1 MSFPERSKVF
11 SRHAH
16 KKVARLKRI
25 REDIEASVPKPPERE
40 IATGGTVIPSMEE
53 WARKRNII

>member
-1 MSFPERSKVF
+1 MSFPARSKVF

-25 REDIEASVPKPPERE
+25 REDIEANKPTKRE